1 MHATI
6 RIATRK
12 SPLALRQAELAAAA
26 LRARF
31 PELRVETVPMTTR
44 GDTPRHGADAHA
56 AHAGTQAGADT
67 AQADAHAAHAG
78 TGGTQADLH
87 AAQADTHAAQA
98 AAHATH
104 AGGKGLFTR
113 ELERG
118 LLDGRADIAVHSMK
132 DVPGQLPGGLVIAA
146 VMAREDASD
155 VFVCNAHDSL
165 EQLPEGAVVGTA
177 SLRRQCQIRHRF
189 PHLKVAELHGNVGT
203 RLAKLDAGEYAGLIL
218 AGAGLK
224 RLGLDARIRSTLP
237 HDVCLPAV
245 GQGAIGIECRD
256 GDDAVLALVRE
267 LDDAP
272 TRVCIETE
280 RTLARRLGAD
290 CRWPLAV
297 HASLHGGVLRLRA
310 LVGDL
315 AGRKILRDERSGAAH
330 DGALLAAAAAEALL
344 AQGAGELLA
353 AFTAQ
358 SAAPSAS

>member
-44 GDTPRHGADAHA
+44 GDTARRTADAHA
-56 AHAGTQAGADT
+56 A
-67 AQADAHAAHAG
+67 
-78 TGGTQADLH
+78 
-87 AAQADTHAAQA
+87 
-98 AAHATH
+98 H

-155 VFVCNAHDSL
+155 VLVCNAHDSL
-165 EQLPEGAVVGTA
+165 EQLPDNAVIGTA
-177 SLRRQCQIRHRF
+177 SLRRQCQIRHRY
-189 PHLKVAELHGNVGT
+189 PRLSVAELHGNVGT
-203 RLAKLDAGEYAGLIL
+203 RLAKLDAGEYDGLIL

-224 RLGLDARIRSTLP
+224 RLGLDARIRRTLP
-237 HDVCLPAV
+237 HDVSLPAV
-245 GQGAIGIECRD
+245 GQGAIGIECRA
-256 GDDAVLALVRE
+256 GDDAVLPLVRA

-280 RTLARRLGAD
+280 RALARRLGAD
-290 CRWPLAV
+290 CRWPLAA
-297 HASLHGGVLRLRA
+297 HASLHGGVLHLRA
-310 LVGDL
+310 LVGDI
-315 AGRKILRDERSGAAH
+315 AGRRMLRDERDGAAH
-330 DGALLAAAAAEALL
+330 DGAQLAAAAAEALL
-344 AQGAGELLA
+344 SQGAGELLA
-353 AFTAQ
+353 AFAEQ
-358 SAAPSAS
+358 AAAPSSAS

>member
-1 MHATI
+1 MHASI

-44 GDTPRHGADAHA
+44 GDTARRSAGAHA
-56 AHAGTQAGADT
+56 AQ
-67 AQADAHAAHAG
+67 AG
-78 TGGTQADLH
+78 TGGTQAD
-87 AAQADTHAAQA
+87 THAAHA
-98 AAHATH
+98 GEHATH
-104 AGGKGLFTR
+104 AGAHAADAGGKGLFTR

-177 SLRRQCQIRHRF
+177 SLRRQCQIRHRH
-189 PHLKVAELHGNVGT
+189 PRLKVAELHGNVGT
-203 RLAKLDAGEYAGLIL
+203 RLAKLDAGEYDSLIL

-224 RLGLDARIRSTLP
+224 RLGLDARIRRVLA

-245 GQGAIGIECRD
+245 GQGAIGIECRA
-256 GDDAVLALVRE
+256 GDDAVLSLVRA

-272 TRVCIETE
+272 TRVCVETE
-280 RTLARRLGAD
+280 RMLAQRLGAD
-290 CRWPLAV
+290 CRWPLAA

-315 AGRKILRDERSGAAH
+315 AGRRMLHDERDGAAH
-330 DGALLAAAAAEALL
+330 DGAQLAAAAAEALL

-353 AFTAQ
+353 AFAEQ
-358 SAAPSAS
+358 SSTG

>member
-12 SPLALRQAELAAAA
+12 SPLALRQAELVAAA

-31 PELRVETVPMTTR
+31 AELRVETVPMTTR
-44 GDTPRHGADAHA
+44 GDTAQRSADAHA
-56 AHAGTQAGADT
+56 AQVDAHAADADPNAT
-67 AQADAHAAHAG
+67 QADAHAAEAG
-78 TGGTQADLH
+78 TG
-87 AAQADTHAAQA
+87 
-98 AAHATH
+98 AAHATDATPATD

-132 DVPGQLPGGLVIAA
+132 DVPGQLPGGLIIAA

-155 VFVCNAHDSL
+155 VFVCNARDSL

-189 PHLKVAELHGNVGT
+189 PRLKAAELHGNVGT

-245 GQGAIGIECRD
+245 GQGAIGIECRA
-256 GDDAVLALVRE
+256 GDDAVLALVRA

-272 TRVCIETE
+272 TRVCVETE
-280 RTLARRLGAD
+280 RALARRLGAD
-290 CRWPLAV
+290 CRWPLAA
-297 HASLHGGVLRLRA
+297 HASLHGGVLRLRS

-315 AGRKILRDERSGAAH
+315 AGRKILHDERDGAAH
-330 DGALLAAAAAEALL
+330 DGAQLAAAAAEALL
-344 AQGAGELLA
+344 SQGAGELLA
-353 AFTAQ
+353 AFAGQ
-358 SAAPSAS
+358 SAAPPPAG

>member
-44 GDTPRHGADAHA
+44 GDTARRTADAHA
-56 AHAGTQAGADT
+56 AQT
-67 AQADAHAAHAG
+67 
-78 TGGTQADLH
+78 
-87 AAQADTHAAQA
+87 DTHAAD
-98 AAHATH
+98 ATH

-155 VFVCNAHDSL
+155 VLVCNAHDSL
-165 EQLPEGAVVGTA
+165 EQLPDNAVIGTA
-177 SLRRQCQIRHRF
+177 SLRRQCQIRHRY
-189 PHLKVAELHGNVGT
+189 PRLSVAELHGNVGT
-203 RLAKLDAGEYAGLIL
+203 RLAKLDAGEYDGLIL

-224 RLGLDARIRSTLP
+224 RLGLDARIRRTLP
-237 HDVCLPAV
+237 HDVSLPAV
-245 GQGAIGIECRD
+245 GQGAIGIECRA
-256 GDDAVLALVRE
+256 GDDAVLPLVRA

-280 RTLARRLGAD
+280 RALARRLGAD
-290 CRWPLAV
+290 CRWPLAA

-310 LVGDL
+310 LVGDI
-315 AGRKILRDERSGAAH
+315 AGRRMLRDERDGAAH
-330 DGALLAAAAAEALL
+330 DGAQLAAAAAEALL
-344 AQGAGELLA
+344 SQGAGELLA
-353 AFTAQ
+353 AFAEQ
-358 SAAPSAS
+358 AAAPSSAG